1 MAKIT
6 NSNILSI
13 FRKQL
18 GVSKA
23 DEVAFAEAFQSIF
36 EEALLRDKILKISG
50 LGTFK
55 LISVESRKSVNVN
68 TGEEIEIAGHYKLTF
83 TPDVALKDK
92 VNEPLAHLETI
103 ELDVNDGD
111 SPANVEEQ
119 SYVESHKDYEF
130 TEVAHS
136 QDDPLQ
142 KLTEQALELKDI
154 LADIQGFGIVS
165 QDLVEKETIVE
176 AKPEEIIV
184 EPEVNKEE
192 QETDSEEVVVE
203 IQEDPNSEELTQ
215 EESKQEAPKQE
226 EPKQGLPQTP
236 IVETPIV
243 DPSPKSQDSTSVL
256 GKDIVN
262 AINQEDNK
270 SENKRSKGW
279 VWVAVILFLGI
290 IGLLVYQNLDFFSQP
305 IDTEVDTL
313 VVVNVEPEP
322 EVVISQP
329 EDSLLIVNA
338 EIDTI
343 EALEPQL
350 PIDSI
355 VIDKT
360 SPIYS
365 EQFSD
370 IFNRKREYTEFID
383 TVTLNEG
390 SRLTWISFKQYGHK
404 DYWVYIYEANRDIV
418 KNPNAIKIGT
428 QLRIPK
434 LAPELIDTTNPETI
448 EYARYLHDVY
458 VKK

>member
-1 MAKIT
+1 MTKIT
-6 NSNILSI
+6 NSNILSA

-18 GVSKA
+18 GLSKA
-23 DEVAFAEAFQSIF
+23 DEVAFVEAFQSVF
-36 EEALLRDKILKISG
+36 EEALLRDKVLKISG

-55 LISVESRKSVNVN
+55 LIAVESRKSVNVN

-92 VNEPLAHLETI
+92 VNESLAHLETM
-103 ELDVNDGD
+103 ELDVNDGN
-111 SPANVEEQ
+111 SFEVVVEQPSIEPLNV
-119 SYVESHKDYEF
+119 SES
-130 TEVAHS
+130 TEVPQS

-165 QDLVEKETIVE
+165 QDLVEEETIVE

-203 IQEDPNSEELTQ
+203 IQEDPKSEELKQ

-226 EPKQGLPQTP
+226 EPKQEVPQTP

-243 DPSPKSQDSTSVL
+243 EPFPKSQDSISVL

-279 VWVAVILFLGI
+279 VWVAVILFLGV

-305 IDTEVDTL
+305 IATDTDASLIAE
-313 VVVNVEPEP
+313 VEPES
-322 EVVISQP
+322 EIVFTEP
-329 EDSLLIVNA
+329 EDSLLDENL
-338 EIDTI
+338 EIDTV

-350 PIDSI
+350 SIDSI
-355 VIDKT
+355 AIDKT

>member
-6 NSNILSI
+6 NTNILSA

-18 GVSKA
+18 GISKT
-23 DEVAFAEAFQSIF
+23 DEVAFVEAFQSTF
-36 EEALLRDKILKISG
+36 EEALLRDKMLKISG

-55 LISVESRKSVNVN
+55 LIPVESRKSVNVN

-92 VNEPLAHLETI
+92 VNEPLAHLETM
-103 ELDVNDGD
+103 ELDATTDD
-111 SPANVEEQ
+111 SSEVVVEQLQVSPIKEA
-119 SYVESHKDYEF
+119 ES
-130 TEVAHS
+130 TELPQS

-154 LADIQGFGIVS
+154 LADIQGFGIAT
-165 QDLVEKETIVE
+165 QDLVEEETILE
-176 AKPEEIIV
+176 AQPEEVIV

-192 QETDSEEVVVE
+192 QEADTKEVVVAP
-203 IQEDPNSEELTQ
+203 QETPKHEEP
-215 EESKQEAPKQE
+215 KQEAP
-226 EPKQGLPQTP
+226 QTP
-236 IVETPIV
+236 VVETPIIE
-243 DPSPKSQDSTSVL
+243 PSPKPQESTSVVA
-256 GKDIVN
+256 KDIVN

-270 SENKRSKGW
+270 SANKRSNAW
-279 VWVAVILFLGI
+279 IWVAVILFLGV

-305 IDTEVDTL
+305 IIEEADTL
-313 VVVNVEPEP
+313 AVADVEPQSEQ
-322 EVVISQP
+322 IITQP
-329 EDSLLIVNA
+329 EDSILA
-338 EIDTI
+338 STI
-343 EALEPQL
+343 EADTVASLEPQT
-350 PIDSI
+350 PTDTI
-355 VIDKT
+355 VVDKT
-360 SPIYS
+360 SPLYS

-370 IFNRKREYTEFID
+370 IFNYKREYTEFID

-390 SRLTWISFKQYGHK
+390 SRLTWISLKQYGHK

-418 KNPNAIKIGT
+418 KNPNAIAIGT
-428 QLRIPK
+428 RLRIPQ

>member
-6 NSNILSI
+6 NTNILSA

-18 GVSKA
+18 GISKT
-23 DEVAFAEAFQSIF
+23 DEVAFVEAFQSTF
-36 EEALLRDKILKISG
+36 EEALLRDKMLKISG

-55 LISVESRKSVNVN
+55 LIPVESRKSVNVN

-92 VNEPLAHLETI
+92 VNEPLAHLETM
-103 ELDVNDGD
+103 ELDATTDD
-111 SPANVEEQ
+111 SSEVVVEQLQISPIKEA
-119 SYVESHKDYEF
+119 ES
-130 TEVAHS
+130 TELPQS

-142 KLTEQALELKDI
+142 KLTEQALEIKDI
-154 LADIQGFGIVS
+154 LADIQGFGLAT
-165 QDLVEKETIVE
+165 QDLVEEETILE
-176 AKPEEIIV
+176 AQPEEVIV

-192 QETDSEEVVVE
+192 QEADTKEVVVV
-203 IQEDPNSEELTQ
+203 P
-215 EESKQEAPKQE
+215 QEAPKHE
-226 EPKQGLPQTP
+226 EPKHEAPQTP
-236 IVETPIV
+236 VVEAPIVE
-243 DPSPKSQDSTSVL
+243 PSTKPQESTSVVA
-256 GKDIVN
+256 KDIVN

-270 SENKRSKGW
+270 SANKRSNAW
-279 VWVAVILFLGI
+279 IWVAVILFLGV

-305 IDTEVDTL
+305 IIEEADTL
-313 VVVNVEPEP
+313 VVADVESAP
-322 EVVISQP
+322 EVILSAP
-329 EDSLLIVNA
+329 EDSLFDANL

-343 EALEPQL
+343 EALEPQTSTDTL
-350 PIDSI
+350 
-355 VIDKT
+355 VVDKT
-360 SPIYS
+360 SPLYS

-370 IFNRKREYTEFID
+370 IFNYKREYTEFID

-390 SRLTWISFKQYGHK
+390 SRLTWISLKQYGHK

-418 KNPNAIKIGT
+418 KNPNAIAIGT
-428 QLRIPK
+428 RLRIPR